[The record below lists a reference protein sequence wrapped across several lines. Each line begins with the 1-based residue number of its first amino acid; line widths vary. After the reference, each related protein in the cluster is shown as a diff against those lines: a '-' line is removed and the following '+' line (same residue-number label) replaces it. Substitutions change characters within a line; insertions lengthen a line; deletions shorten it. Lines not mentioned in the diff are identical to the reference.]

1 MDLSSNEKQKWAGP
15 RREGGEK
22 EPGGVEER
30 EPQSEYIIEEKKQC
44 LIKQQQ
50 RNPKIWVQVLC
61 INTLVTSKIY

>member
-1 MDLSSNEKQKWAGP
+1 MDLSYNEKQKWAGP
-15 RREGGEK
+15 RREAGGK

-30 EPQSEYIIEEKKQC
+30 EPQSEYIIEEKKQR